1 MKKIDALLADYASHH
16 RTRGNLV
23 CHVFGITLI
32 LYGIL
37 SLLRQVGLGAGITL
51 AEVVIALA
59 LLYYLTLD
67 VPLALAFLAEAVI
80 LNVLARI
87 VGDGRVGL
95 AAFVVGWIL
104 QGIGHARFER
114 RSPAFFKNLV
124 HLMVGPVFLL
134 NEALG
139 IRPVAALSE
148 PAK

>member
-87 VGDGRVGL
+87 VGDWRVGL